1 MADEH
6 ERRIR
11 ERAHAIWEEE
21 GRPDGR
27 EQQHWR
33 EAERQLAAEAA
44 GNDRRAAPDDA
55 QIGSQGGPPADPLR
69 NPELIPPAED
79 LEYPAITGPEQVPD
93 IPGARASLNPTEIVD
108 ERSAAAPQP
117 KRGKSGAGV
126 RRKGGA
132 EVPLRRR
139 PAKSTLEP

>member
-1 MADEH
+1 MANAR
-6 ERRIR
+6 ERRVR

-21 GRPDGR
+21 GRPEGR
-27 EQQHWR
+27 ERQHWR
-33 EAERQLAAEAA
+33 EAERQVAAEGA
-44 GNDRRAAPDDA
+44 GNGQPAPDDA
-55 QIGSQGGPPADPLR
+55 QTGSEGGPPADPLR

-93 IPGARASLNPTEIVD
+93 IPGARTSLNPSEIVD
-108 ERSAAAPQP
+108 ERPVTAPQP

-132 EVPLRRR
+132 EVPLRKR